1 MFEDAIHDAIWSQTN
16 TLITPNITRVE
27 NVGRVRVRG
36 LELTVDYDAVAG
48 INGLAIQANLAFNR
62 SKILQ
67 NSFAASVGKQWPRLP
82 KIRANLSA
90 SYALNPQWRLSGSLS
105 HAGRQYNE
113 LDNSDS
119 NSATFGASSR
129 LTSAD
134 IRAQFT
140 PNKTLELALGISNLA
155 NNKAWQFHPYPQRT
169 VLMEARLSY

>member
-1 MFEDAIHDAIWSQTN
+1 MSREDYFARFNALAYEESLALSRRLSEQ
-16 TLITPNITRVE
+16 LGTPESARDVSVSLD

-90 SYALNPQWRLSGSLS
+90 SYALNPLAITAIVGKP
-105 HAGRQYNE
+105 A
-113 LDNSDS
+113 
-119 NSATFGASSR
+119 
-129 LTSAD
+129 
-134 IRAQFT
+134 
-140 PNKTLELALGISNLA
+140 PTL
-155 NNKAWQFHPYPQRT
+155 
-169 VLMEARLSY
+169 ARCAAMSMP